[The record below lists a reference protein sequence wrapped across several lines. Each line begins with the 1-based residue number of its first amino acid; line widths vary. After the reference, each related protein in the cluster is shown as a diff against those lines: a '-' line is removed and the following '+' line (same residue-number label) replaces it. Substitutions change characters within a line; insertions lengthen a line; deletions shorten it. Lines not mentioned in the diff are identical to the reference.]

1 MTAVP
6 TIWLSLVFEG
16 YLLTTGSDKARAGV
30 DAEAIT
36 ANSQPREYTDGS
48 EAALPRLNGSPG
60 SAVAILEIV
69 ARIRMTYIAQETRM
83 TVRLGIL
90 AIQIVGE
97 AERGSCGEHRKA
109 MRNVM

>member
-69 ARIRMTYIAQETRM
+69 ARIRMTYIAQET
-83 TVRLGIL
+83 VRLGIL